1 MKQKRCTVCNRIL
14 APDNNT
20 GKCKF
25 CRNTFNVT
33 LGVPGKGKETV
44 MRAVLDTSPSA
55 KVGEGMSF
63 NTKKSIVEKG

>member
-25 CRNTFNVT
+25 CGNTFKVA
-33 LGVPGKGKETV
+33 LGVPGKGRETA
-44 MRAVLDTSPSA
+44 MRAVLDASPSA

-63 NTKKSIVEKG
+63 GTKKSIVKKG